1 MAVAEV
7 LGNRFHELDGALDIT
22 VVLDSDEDVCR
33 IGYGEALSVV
43 TLTLTSSNVATKSKF
58 AQFPQQRH
66 AASSLQHSLNQD
78 LTAIAGSA
86 QIVGKPS
93 LNRARLDPLLI
104 NMKLTDGV
112 DLFSLPKV
120 KNQVGEGDF
129 TWVYSLISIL
139 SNRRATRFV
148 RLHDPLS
155 KRFALVGLVNLEIK
169 FLRHSHFSP
178 CAIGHTLVLHDGR
191 LHCGMKHPRARN
203 NVDFLHRAPFEHDLR
218 LDYAFG
224 AVLQRAPWHL
234 RGNLGRA

>member
-1 MAVAEV
+1 MFVTPGLTLAVAEV

-93 LNRARLDPLLI
+93 LNRARLDPLLM

-120 KNQVGEGDF
+120 KNQVGWSDF
-129 TWVYSLISIL
+129 TW
-139 SNRRATRFV
+139 A
-148 RLHDPLS
+148 
-155 KRFALVGLVNLEIK
+155 
-169 FLRHSHFSP
+169 
-178 CAIGHTLVLHDGR
+178 
-191 LHCGMKHPRARN
+191 
-203 NVDFLHRAPFEHDLR
+203 
-218 LDYAFG
+218 
-224 AVLQRAPWHL
+224 
-234 RGNLGRA
+234 